1 MVWLIRWFR
10 AEASIDF
17 ALRVDGGGGREAS
30 LVEISGTDIWGA
42 EISGVQ
48 ISGANIWGTLPSLPC
63 RHLLPGPSILWQRK
77 QKIIVS
83 VKLGM
88 GK

>member
-1 MVWLIRWFR
+1 MIWLIRWFC

-17 ALRVDGGGGREAS
+17 ALRVDGGGGRS
-30 LVEISGTDIWGA
+30 
-42 EISGVQ
+42 ISGVQ
-48 ISGANIWGTLPSLPC
+48 ISGADIWGALPSLPC
-63 RHLLPGPSILWQRK
+63 RHLLLGPSILWQRK